1 MKLHEL
7 YQLRE
12 AEEKEPT
19 PDQEDT
25 ELPPEDQKPT
35 PTETEDENE
44 DEGTESDDEPQEG
57 VGEVAEQN
65 GFVKSQKKMY
75 AFGKTRQVTL
85 LTKNEELGGLE
96 LTYQYI
102 INPETGAWSFR
113 ACIAG
118 QSEEDMVEFRTGE
131 DSSSLV
137 KHLKKEKKLTA
148 HQAVE
153 YLNPPADIQLKDAAK
168 ENEKNVE
175 DEVSEGMT
183 LSKLSNGKLKSPKLF
198 GRSDVVFLEHGKTTL
213 EDFTRGIRPLS
224 VNEDKAINFNSVGN
238 SLPDLNDE
246 QTSKMLGTSDGYE
259 IWGSTFFG
267 KGGDTYCISNSDDK
281 VIAMVIINQKSRNV
295 GGLSFQDIEKVWVE
309 PKQRGKALVACIIQ
323 FIVKKLNISLGSGK
337 SITDD
342 GEKMFKKLI
351 ANKKFKFKIL
361 NKGVVLNIDDVDEE
375 KLFSYSNPYEIVI
388 VENWDRPHSGHKN
401 LSENLRL
408 SELRCFRGDEQV
420 SWD

>member
-168 ENEKNVE
+168 ENEKNVTNE
-175 DEVSEGMT
+175 AVTVSGYNID
-183 LSKLSNGKLKSPKLF
+183 KL
-198 GRSDVVFLEHGKTTL
+198 
-213 EDFTRGIRPLS
+213 
-224 VNEDKAINFNSVGN
+224 
-238 SLPDLNDE
+238 
-246 QTSKMLGTSDGYE
+246 
-259 IWGSTFFG
+259 
-267 KGGDTYCISNSDDK
+267 
-281 VIAMVIINQKSRNV
+281 
-295 GGLSFQDIEKVWVE
+295 IEK
-309 PKQRGKALVACIIQ
+309 
-323 FIVKKLNISLGSGK
+323 
-337 SITDD
+337 
-342 GEKMFKKLI
+342 FKKI
-351 ANKKFKFKIL
+351 FAKRNGR
-361 NKGVVLNIDDVDEE
+361 NWYDEE
-375 KLFSYSNPYEIVI
+375 LYDEIMRFVKMNKVPEKDVTQTARKIRAAITKAPY
-388 VENWDRPHSGHKN
+388 
-401 LSENLRL
+401 
-408 SELRCFRGDEQV
+408 
-420 SWD
+420 